1 MAMTCATAWTSRR
14 PPSRRATGRCCATTR
29 GWSAR
34 ARIRCSSTRKHRVC
48 RSRATRT
55 TRRATR
61 SSLTAI
67 PTRPGA
73 CSTSRRR
80 TSPRAGATTN
90 ISPRCPARPEVSMID
105 LSTRYLGLPLGSP
118 LVASASPLCESL
130 DNIRAMEDA
139 GAGAVVLHSLFEE
152 QLDVESTHLDR
163 YLTHGGES
171 YAEALDYFP
180 DLTGYNLGPDGYLD
194 HVRRA
199 KEAVGI
205 PIIGSLNGVSTGGW
219 IEFAKKIEQ
228 AGADA
233 LELNVY
239 YVPTDPLLTGVQ
251 VERMYA
257 DLVRDVKASVSIPV
271 AVKLGHSF
279 TALANV
285 ARHLDLAGADAL
297 VLFNRFYLPDFDLER
312 LEAVP
317 RLTLSSPHELL
328 VRLHWVAILY
338 GHVRADLAVTGG
350 VHGSA
355 QVLKSMMAGA
365 RVAMMTSALLQHGI
379 AYLSRVRADV
389 LEWMETHEYESIT
402 QMQGSMSY
410 RSVAEPAAFERANY
424 MKVISSYALRSGV
437 RPRRSA

>member
-1 MAMTCATAWTSRR
+1 MS
-14 PPSRRATGRCCATTR
+14 
-29 GWSAR
+29 
-34 ARIRCSSTRKHRVC
+34 
-48 RSRATRT
+48 
-55 TRRATR
+55 
-61 SSLTAI
+61 
-67 PTRPGA
+67 
-73 CSTSRRR
+73 
-80 TSPRAGATTN
+80 
-90 ISPRCPARPEVSMID
+90 D
-105 LSTRYLGLPLGSP
+105 LSTSYLGLTLASP
-118 LVASASPLCESL
+118 LVASAGPLSESV

-139 GAGAVVLHSLFEE
+139 GAAAVVLHSLFEE

-163 YLTHGGES
+163 YLTHGAES

-180 DLTGYNLGPDGYLD
+180 DLTGYNLGPDGYLE

-239 YVPTDPLLTGVQ
+239 YIPTDPALTGTR
-251 VERMYA
+251 VEQMYV
-257 DLVRDVKASVSIPV
+257 DLVRDVKRSVSIPV
-271 AVKLGHSF
+271 AVKLGHAF

-285 ARHLDLAGADAL
+285 AHQLDVVGADGL
-297 VLFNRFYLPDFDLER
+297 VLFNRFYLPDFDLEQ
-312 LEAVP
+312 LEVTP
-317 RLTLSSPHELL
+317 RLTLSSPHEVL

-355 QVLKSMMAGA
+355 QVVKAMMAGA
-365 RVAMMTSALLQHGI
+365 RVAMMTSALLQNGI
-379 AYLSRVRADV
+379 AHLARVRADV
-389 LEWMETHEYESIT
+389 LEWMEAHEYASIA

-424 MKVISSYALRSGV
+424 MKLLSSYALGRSPGHGLHH
-437 RPRRSA
+437 R

>member
-1 MAMTCATAWTSRR
+1 MT
-14 PPSRRATGRCCATTR
+14 
-29 GWSAR
+29 
-34 ARIRCSSTRKHRVC
+34 
-48 RSRATRT
+48 
-55 TRRATR
+55 
-61 SSLTAI
+61 
-67 PTRPGA
+67 
-73 CSTSRRR
+73 
-80 TSPRAGATTN
+80 
-90 ISPRCPARPEVSMID
+90 D
-105 LSTRYLGLPLGSP
+105 LSTRYLGLRLSNP

-130 DNIRAMEDA
+130 HNIRAMEDA
-139 GAGAVVLHSLFEE
+139 GAAAVVLHSLFEE
-152 QLDVESTHLDR
+152 QIDVEGTQLDR
-163 YLTHGGES
+163 YLMHGAES

-180 DLTGYNLGPDGYLD
+180 DLRGYNFGPDAYLE

-219 IEFAKKIEQ
+219 VEFAKKIEQ

-239 YVPTDPLLTGVQ
+239 YVPTDPSLTAAE

-257 DLVRDVKASVSIPV
+257 DLLRDVKAGVSIPV
-271 AVKLGHSF
+271 AVKLGHAF
-279 TALANV
+279 TAFANL
-285 ARHLDLAGADAL
+285 ARHLDVLGADGL

-312 LEAVP
+312 LEVVP

-338 GHVRADLAVTGG
+338 GHVKADLAVTGG

-355 QVLKSMMAGA
+355 QVLKAMMAGA

-379 AYLSRVRADV
+379 GYLARVRADV
-389 LEWMETHEYESIT
+389 LEWMETHEYASVA

-410 RSVAEPAAFERANY
+410 RAVAEPAAFERANY
-424 MKVISSYALRSGV
+424 MKVLSSYALRTPIRGS
-437 RPRRSA
+437 RP